1 MVLIPFALASTILPA
16 IVLFQRLAPEGVE
29 ATMMSFSMTV
39 INSSGLLGT
48 LSGYLLNKYVL
59 GVTREN
65 IETYYKIQYISILCA
80 LSELLYIKLI
90 PIRSDIEGIIVKNK
104 YSKTEEEERIEKEAI
119 QLSV

>member
-104 YSKTEEEERIEKEAI
+104 FSKVEEEEVIEKEAI
-119 QLSV
+119 